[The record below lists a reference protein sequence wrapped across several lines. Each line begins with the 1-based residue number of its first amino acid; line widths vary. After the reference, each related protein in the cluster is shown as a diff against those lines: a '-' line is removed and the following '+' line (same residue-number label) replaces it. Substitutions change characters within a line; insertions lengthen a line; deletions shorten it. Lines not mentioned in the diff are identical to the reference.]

1 MKTFFHLKIFCP
13 SINSRFANFAIQSLL
28 PDGLQVP
35 VNGDV
40 DRKAGGLE
48 EVRPQVPLHDPGLG
62 ETHLWRRGE

>member
-1 MKTFFHLKIFCP
+1 MKTFLHLKIFCQ
-13 SINSRFANFAIQSLL
+13 SINSGLQSLL

-48 EVRPQVPLHDPGLG
+48 EVGPQVPLHDPGLG
-62 ETHLWRRGE
+62 EAHLWRRGEWQS